1 MKTRF
6 NTDTDVVIAVDLD
19 GTLTFTDTLYES
31 VLCLLRDN
39 PINVLALPFWLLQGK
54 AALKAKVAGR
64 ADLDIT
70 TLPYNIEL
78 IYWLKKER
86 TKGKWIALCTAA
98 DKRLAQ
104 TIAEHLGLF
113 DEVFASDGITNNVG
127 ANKRA
132 CLEANYGVNRYDYVG
147 NSTKDLTVWAGA
159 RRAIVVNSSNRI
171 IEQASQVAPVFKV
184 FPAHPQ
190 TTIFSHWL
198 KMLRVHNW
206 LKNILLFVPL
216 LAAHQIGNIQSLYT
230 LILAFVSFSLCSS
243 TVYILNDLIDLKSDR
258 KHPRKQHRPF
268 ASCVI
273 PIKTGIL
280 FGLLL
285 AIVSLALGMLVGVE
299 FTAWLMVYLFLTCV
313 YSLYLK
319 RLVLIDCFVLSI
331 FYIIRIVAGAAAV
344 YLSVSF
350 WLIMFSIFIFISLA
364 FVKRYAELYSFSGE
378 REGGGGGRLPGRG
391 YYATD
396 LNLILALGV
405 ASSYISVLVFSL
417 YLQSE
422 KALALYSAQPDIVLF
437 IIPIML
443 YWTSWIWIN
452 AHRGRMH
459 DDPILFA
466 VKDKTSL
473 LTAMLVLIL
482 LIIATI
488 GI

>member
-1 MKTRF
+1 M
-6 NTDTDVVIAVDLD
+6 IAVDLD
-19 GTLTFTDTLYES
+19 GTLTFSDTLYES

-39 PINVLALPFWLLQGK
+39 PINVLSLPFWLLQGK
-54 AALKAKVAGR
+54 AALKAKVADR
-64 ADLDIT
+64 ADLDVT

-78 IYWLKKER
+78 IDWLKGER
-86 TKGKWIALCTAA
+86 TKGKWIALCTGA

-127 ANKRA
+127 ANKRG
-132 CLEANYGVNRYDYVG
+132 CLEDNYGVNGYDYVG
-147 NSTKDLTVWAGA
+147 NSTKDLMVWAGA

-171 IEQASQVAPVFKV
+171 TEKASQVAPVFKV

-198 KMLRVHNW
+198 KMFRVHHW

-216 LAAHQIGNIQSLYT
+216 FAAHQIGNIQSLYT

-243 TVYILNDLIDLKSDR
+243 TVYILNDLIDLKNDR

-268 ASCVI
+268 ASCAI
-273 PIKTGIL
+273 TIKTGIL

-285 AIVSLALGMLVGVE
+285 AIVSLALGLMVGVE

-319 RLVLIDCFVLSI
+319 GYILIDCFVLSI

-344 YLSVSF
+344 HLSVSF

-364 FVKRYAELYSFSGE
+364 FVKRYAELYSFSGG
-378 REGGGGGRLPGRG
+378 GGGGGRLPGRG

-396 LNLILALGV
+396 LNLILTLGV

-473 LTAMLVLIL
+473 LAAMLVLIL

-488 GI
+488 GT